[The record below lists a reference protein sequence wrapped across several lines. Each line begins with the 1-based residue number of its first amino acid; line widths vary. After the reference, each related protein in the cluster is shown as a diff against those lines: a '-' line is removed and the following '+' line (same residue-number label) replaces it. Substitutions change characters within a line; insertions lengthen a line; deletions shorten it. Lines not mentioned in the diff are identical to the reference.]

1 MNALV
6 TVTSQNYLTGTKV
19 LFHSFLKNN
28 PSLNCDLLVIH
39 SGLDQTDRAELE
51 ELFPVKFIEVSDP
64 LKMAVAELARQ
75 LPRYGNKLH
84 RFWSLEAFNLTQYQK
99 VLFLD
104 SDILVRG
111 EICQLF
117 DSDSA
122 FAACPDRSANDN
134 RGRDKIS
141 FQKTEKGPEAF
152 DKVFNS
158 GVFLVNNQAISPD
171 VYQNLV
177 GLLHADVLAPVTTG
191 HTDQFLLNKYF
202 HGKTYWLK
210 PGYNFLLKDIVAS
223 KVSASAFIWHYLRHP
238 KPWILRPNLYQRLKL
253 KPVSP
258 FIREWHLNYRSV
270 LMYELKGKI
279 KGRIFMRWLY
289 SKLVC

>member
-6 TVTSQNYLTGTKV
+6 TVTSQNYLAGTKV

-28 PSLNCDLLVIH
+28 PSCSCELLVIH
-39 SGLDQTDRAELE
+39 NGLDKTDRAELGK
-51 ELFPVKFIEVSDP
+51 LFSVRFIEVSHQ
-64 LKMAVAELARQ
+64 LKMAGADLVGQ

-84 RFWSLEAFNLTQYQK
+84 RFWSLEAFNLIEYEK

-117 DSDSA
+117 DGDSA
-122 FAACPDRSANDN
+122 FSACPDRSANDN
-134 RGRDKIS
+134 RGRDKIT

-152 DKVFNS
+152 NRVFNS
-158 GVFLVNNQAISPD
+158 GVFLVNNLAMSPD
-171 VYQNLV
+171 AYQDLV
-177 GLLHADVLAPVTTG
+177 RLLHPDVLAPVTTG
-191 HTDQFLLNKYF
+191 HTDQFLLNQYF

-210 PGYNFLLKDIVAS
+210 PGYNFLLKDKAAS
-223 KVSASAFIWHYLRHP
+223 EASASALIWHYLRHP

-279 KGRIFMRWLY
+279 RGRIFIRWLY